1 MQKKTSKMQKKIRIL
16 MKQDLTGRPAVTQK
30 KVTHRISQNLIKGD
44 SNERYDEKN
53 HPCKISAKSA
63 HYGRRYWPF
72 SVLDYFE
79 VLNFPY
85 WISQESVKIE
95 QKFLYQNKAYF
106 MEFQGL
112 GKFFQIG

>member
-1 MQKKTSKMQKKIRIL
+1 MAVLFLDKTRLKA
-16 MKQDLTGRPAVTQK
+16 LTGSPAVTQK

-85 WISQESVKIE
+85 
-95 QKFLYQNKAYF
+95 
-106 MEFQGL
+106 
-112 GKFFQIG
+112 